1 MHRGDCENLF
11 EPWSARNERKR
22 RIRGNKSTLLK
33 YVGSPGSNGS
43 KGENSEEK
51 RRKFVEG
58 NEREERHF
66 LTSRVETDEWLGN
79 EWSLLSRTE
88 QKPRKQN
95 SSTAGGTVPRGSTST
110 CFTRLLHTRALHS
123 PSCST
128 FVTHGGVCTG
138 FHELCHAL
146 ISLTLTVGVAIQF

>member
-95 SSTAGGTVPRGSTST
+95 SSTAGVQCLVAQLPLVSRVFSTLAP
-110 CFTRLLHTRALHS
+110 FTHPRALLS
-123 PSCST
+123 
-128 FVTHGGVCTG
+128 
-138 FHELCHAL
+138 
-146 ISLTLTVGVAIQF
+146 